1 MPPGPPSLT
10 RVLET
15 VLYYSDAGRTERF
28 YAEIL
33 GLRLLDREPG
43 RSLFFRIGD
52 SILLLFKAEET
63 LQGRTLP
70 AHGATGP
77 VHTCLLAPEEE
88 YERWKSHLSSHG
100 IPILHEARWPNG
112 LSFFFHDPDGNLL
125 EIASADIW
133 PR

>member
-1 MPPGPPSLT
+1 MPPDPPRLA

-15 VLYYSDAGRTERF
+15 VLYYSDAERTERF
-28 YAEIL
+28 YTEVL
-33 GLRLLDREPG
+33 GMRLLDREPG

-63 LQGRTLP
+63 LAGKTLP
-70 AHGATGP
+70 SHGATGP
-77 VHTCLLAPEEE
+77 IHTCFLAPEED
-88 YERWKSHLSSHG
+88 YERWKSHLSARG
-100 IPILHEARWPNG
+100 VPILNESRWPNG

-125 EIASADIW
+125 EIANADIW